1 MGVSFVAVRIL
12 SLCARL
18 YIAGAAL
25 PELSQ
30 DTTVPR
36 VKKKWRMR
44 AEPVRHITAVASD
57 VVSGLYRFT
66 IPLRALIELGT
77 STGNVSIGLA
87 HIPQITPGSPLLLQG
102 ALTLPAAVVAAA
114 KENNCRLVL
123 DFDELP
129 WSLSGDDR
137 SASATS
143 PALTTSLDRQI
154 ACADAITVSTE
165 PLAQAMRERGYD
177 PIVLPSLV
185 DRRDWTVQPRRTERQ
200 RARIGWYSRRPMHA
214 EDLTLTEQVVRALID
229 EVDFVFLGNV
239 PAALSDIA
247 ERVEHYPP
255 VPLALFP
262 TLLASVDLDIML
274 APLAHNAF
282 NECNSNLPLL
292 QAGMLG
298 YPVIATDIDPYRTLP
313 VTRLPN
319 TPHAWVSAI
328 RNRWEHPAAL
338 RREGETL
345 RRAVHA
351 NFLVQAWTHRYL
363 ELWTGAGAGAPA
375 AHA

>member
-1 MGVSFVAVRIL
+1 M
-12 SLCARL
+12 
-18 YIAGAAL
+18 
-25 PELSQ
+25 
-30 DTTVPR
+30 D
-36 VKKKWRMR
+36 

-57 VVSGLYRFT
+57 AVSGLYRFT
-66 IPLRALIELGT
+66 IPIRALIEQGT
-77 STGNVSIGLA
+77 ATGNVSIGLA

-102 ALTLPAAVVAAA
+102 ALTLPAAVVTAA
-114 KENNCRLVL
+114 KENNCRLVH

-129 WSLSGDDR
+129 WSLSGDDQ

-143 PALTTSLDRQI
+143 PALTTALDRQI
-154 ACADAITVSTE
+154 ACAEAITVSTE

-177 PIVLPSLV
+177 AIFLPSVV
-185 DRRDWTVQPRRTERQ
+185 DPRDWTAQPRRTERQ
-200 RARIGWYSRRPMHA
+200 RARIGWYGRRSMHA
-214 EDLTLTEQVVRALID
+214 EDLTLTEHVVRALID

-239 PAALSDIA
+239 PAALTDIA
-247 ERVEHYPP
+247 ERVEHYLP

-262 TLLASVDLDIML
+262 TLLAALDLDIML

-282 NECNSNLPLL
+282 TECTSNLPLL

-298 YPVIATDIDPYRTLP
+298 YPVLATDIEPYRTLP
-313 VTRLPN
+313 VTRLAN

-328 RNRWEHPAAL
+328 RNRMEHPAAL

-351 NFLVQAWTHRYL
+351 NFLVETWTLRYF
-363 ELWTGAGAGAPA
+363 ELWTGTGTGTLS